1 MGYDLETKHQLPK
14 QISAVT
20 TSKEDQTSLIK
31 RQKHVE

>member
-1 MGYDLETKHQLPK
+1 MGYDLEIKHQFSQ

-31 RQKHVE
+31 RQEHVT